1 MELWIILMLATKVIN
16 NFCPFTSQFL
26 AKVGY
31 VAVIAELIFIVLC
44 FIIGSHWWYGLV
56 SIAIYLIVPILLPK
70 VDPSV
75 IGARLRTTSMIGSV
89 ICDILLIGMYLSL
102 LKMI

>member
-1 MELWIILMLATKVIN
+1 MELWIILMLAKKVIN

-70 VDPSV
+70 VDSSA
-75 IGARLRTTSMIGSV
+75 IGARTTSMIGSV